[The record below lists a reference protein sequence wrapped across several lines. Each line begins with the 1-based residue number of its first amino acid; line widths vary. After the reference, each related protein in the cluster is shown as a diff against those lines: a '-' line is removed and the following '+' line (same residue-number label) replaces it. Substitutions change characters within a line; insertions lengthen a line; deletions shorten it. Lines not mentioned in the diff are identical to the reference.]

1 MRATR
6 WMNAM
11 VTLLAASMAI
21 IAVKLAVPR
30 RMSAPLR
37 EKNIVEQKLMERIP
51 ELKLKGM
58 AVDEAVKE
66 LGKIAGVNIVVKWEF
81 PQDNR
86 PRHRIVDVDLHD
98 ISLLAALHCIVGEDM
113 HCNAEGEVVMVGPPW
128 SFYSAD
134 MTVRVYDVRDLISDE
149 YWGSKSPQADAVPV
163 EEARSHAIVRAVK
176 DYTNIENWVQS
187 GLSTRAG
194 PSSGG
199 QATATA
205 CAGRLIVLQTTDG
218 HLKVEKLLELLRKNK
233 GP

>member
-21 IAVKLAVPR
+21 IAVRLAVPR

-37 EKNIVEQKLMERIP
+37 EKNIAEQKLMERIP

-66 LGKIAGVNIVVKWEF
+66 LEKIAEVNIVVKWQF
-81 PQDNR
+81 PQENR
-86 PRHRIVDVDLHD
+86 PRRRVVDVDLHD

-113 HCNAEGEVVMVGPPW
+113 HCNAEGEVIMVGPPW
-128 SFYSAD
+128 SFYPAD
-134 MTVRVYDVRDLISDE
+134 MTVRVYDVRDLISDQ
-149 YWGSKSPQADAVPV
+149 YWGSKSQQTDAVHV

-187 GLSTRAG
+187 GLSTRAS
-194 PSSGG
+194 PSGG
-199 QATATA
+199 QATA

-218 HLKVEKLLELLRKNK
+218 HLKVEKLLELLRQEQRTVRR
-233 GP
+233 